1 MNRKRLAM
9 AVAGTFFG
17 SAFLMADG
25 FAAEQTAGAKGD
37 ALDSYHIED
46 VVVTGDRDTMPGG
59 LIGRQAIRWLLYL
72 SPIGMETIATLKSW
86 ADRACF
92 SVYRQVVWTRW

>member
-1 MNRKRLAM
+1 MNKKKLAM

-25 FAAEQTAGAKGD
+25 FAAEKMAGAGGD
-37 ALDSYHIED
+37 ALDSYSIED

-59 LIGRQAIRWLLYL
+59 LIG
-72 SPIGMETIATLKSW
+72 
-86 ADRACF
+86 
-92 SVYRQVVWTRW
+92 